1 MFSSNELDTLMARL
15 ISQMGLGAADIN
27 KILSAK
33 GTAGNS
39 GNQGNQNTIPHFS
52 PHKVLVILGLLGGV
66 LEVKSI
72 TIDRDQV
79 VDILLEG
86 SLKRKTPL
94 DNCLDTIGAM
104 PFDDVLRA
112 VLGRVT

>member
-1 MFSSNELDTLMARL
+1 MFSPNELDTLMARL
-15 ISQMGLGAADIN
+15 ISQLGLSSADIN
-27 KILSAK
+27 KVLSAK
-33 GTAGNS
+33 GTTGNS

-52 PHKVLVILGLLGGV
+52 PQKVLVILGLLGGV

-72 TIDRDQV
+72 LIDRDQL

-86 SLKRKTPL
+86 SLKRKTKL
-94 DNCLDTIGAM
+94 DNCLDTIGTM

-112 VLGRVT
+112 IMGRI

>member
-1 MFSSNELDTLMARL
+1 MFSSNELDALMARI
-15 ISQMGLGAADIN
+15 ISQLGLGAGDIH
-27 KILSAK
+27 KILSAN
-33 GTAGNS
+33 GSAESS
-39 GNQGNQNTIPHFS
+39 GNRGNQKTISNFS
-52 PHKVLVILGLLGGV
+52 PQKVLVILGMLAGV

-72 TIDRDQV
+72 LVDRDQV
-79 VDILLEG
+79 VNILLEG

-112 VLGRVT
+112 VMGRL

>member
-15 ISQMGLGAADIN
+15 ISQMGLGTAEIN
-27 KILSAK
+27 KIPSAK
-33 GTAGNS
+33 GTTGNS
-39 GNQGNQNTIPHFS
+39 RIQGNQNTIPHFS
-52 PHKVLVILGLLGGV
+52 PQKVLVILGLLGGV

-79 VDILLEG
+79 VDVLLEG

-104 PFDDVLRA
+104 PFDDVLKA
-112 VLGRVT
+112 VLGRI